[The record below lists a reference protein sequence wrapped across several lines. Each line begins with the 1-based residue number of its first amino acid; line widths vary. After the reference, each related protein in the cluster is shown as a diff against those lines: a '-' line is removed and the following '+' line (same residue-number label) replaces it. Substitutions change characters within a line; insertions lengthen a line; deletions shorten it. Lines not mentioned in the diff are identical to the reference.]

1 MRAAWTPVEGH
12 PVVDANVGHPGDL
25 GRRPAG
31 SPITEAAL
39 GQSGGARR
47 SRPGALAKLPLNHFL
62 VRKFLT
68 TAQQPRFGGRGCL
81 EAGGREV
88 AEGRP
93 QSHPTPKGSLRTA
106 HRDWPFP
113 STSRRVGGSPIST
126 QTEGNKSPLIPQPLP
141 ALLAAAWVPT
151 AGGHLVLVLGAQT
164 WSPCSLGTQTQAGVG
179 GEGMP
184 TPPHS
189 TPPRAA
195 PTPTLSLPGGGVV
208 GHFHSQEHLTV
219 WAPEAGVL
227 QWVLPW
233 PRPHPRPTEPCRM
246 ERKVAGSLEDQPPR
260 ITHLLHVPDPLAQTE
275 EPDDVE
281 QIPDMAWRLHL

>member
-47 SRPGALAKLPLNHFL
+47 SRPEALAKLPLNHFL

-141 ALLAAAWVPT
+141 ALLAAARVPT
-151 AGGHLVLVLGAQT
+151 AADTWCLFWEPRPGVPALWEPRPKLGWVEKGCQ
-164 WSPCSLGTQTQAGVG
+164 P
-179 GEGMP
+179 
-184 TPPHS
+184 PPHS

-227 QWVLPW
+227 QWVLP
-233 PRPHPRPTEPCRM
+233 RPHPRPTEPCRM
-246 ERKVAGSLEDQPPR
+246 ERKVAGSLEDQPPC
-260 ITHLLHVPDPLAQTE
+260 ITHLLHVPDPPAQTE